1 MKKLIVNADD
11 FGISHAVNKAVLN
24 CFLCGSLDSATLM
37 VNMPCVEEAVEMSL
51 KNQLSVGLHFNLT
64 LGRPVSD
71 VYKVNSLVD
80 TSGSFYSRRDFVKR
94 YFLNKISHD
103 DIKLEFIAQANRF
116 MSFGLKLDHI
126 DSHQHIHVLPKL
138 FDRLAAFCVE
148 NKVPLRMLK
157 QGNVENRGFNKFIR
171 RLIIQNLNARNEKKW
186 TDKLMS
192 NNYLTS
198 VFDYMP
204 NNSEI
209 SFELYKSCIENLKT
223 GVTELMVHPITNAS
237 TVEKDLTRISA
248 ISQIEYDVLV
258 STQFMRLLKQE
269 EVQRCRFSRL

>member
-1 MKKLIVNADD
+1 MKKLIINADD

-24 CFLCGSLDSATLM
+24 CFLYGSLDSATLM

-64 LGRPVSD
+64 LGKPVSE
-71 VYKVNSLVD
+71 VCNVESLVNKD
-80 TSGSFYSRRDFVKR
+80 GDFYSRRDFVKR

-103 DIKLEFIAQANRF
+103 DIKLEFFAQVNRF

-157 QGNVENRGFNKFIR
+157 QGIVENSGFNKFIR
-171 RLIIQNLNARNEKKW
+171 RFIIQKLNARNNKKW
-186 TDKLMS
+186 IGRLSS
-192 NNYLTS
+192 NKYLTS

-204 NNSEI
+204 KNGEI

-223 GVTELMVHPITNAS
+223 GVTELMVHPLTNAS
-237 TVEKDLTRISA
+237 VDEKGLTRISS
-248 ISQIEYDVLV
+248 ISEKEYEVLV
-258 STQFMRLLKQE
+258 SPQFMRLLEHE
-269 EVQRCRFSRL
+269 EVQRCGFLEL